1 MNFLKTFLITLVIY
15 IGLNA
20 LFVLLAIFLVA
31 GYPATDILYII
42 AGFFSPIAIIP
53 GVAWTDNGIVG
64 LINAT
69 PLEIVSILM
78 IFLGLIIPPLVAI
91 IVGARLGDNN
101 QTGFGAWFTTALLAS
116 GVYAILFGIG
126 QLYSANLGV
135 IWFDLV
141 NSFGE
146 VGTII
151 SVFIAGVVNG
161 FFYGCISLILANKWI

>member
-1 MNFLKTFLITLVIY
+1 MNFLKTFLVTLVIY

-20 LFVLLAIFLVA
+20 LFVLIAMFTVV
-31 GYPATDILYII
+31 GYPMSDVFYII

-69 PLEIVSILM
+69 DILTVLI
-78 IFLGLIIPPLVAI
+78 IFLGLVIPPLVAV
-91 IVGARLGDNN
+91 IVGAKLGDNN
-101 QTGFGAWFTTALLAS
+101 QTGFGAWFTTALLVS
-116 GVYAILFGIG
+116 GIYAIIFGVG

-135 IWFDLV
+135 VWFDLV

-146 VGTII
+146 VGTILSI
-151 SVFIAGVVNG
+151 FIAGVVNG
-161 FFYGCISLILANKWI
+161 FFYGCISLLLANKWI